1 MVKNLAIE
9 MSVDKI
15 IKPKYLGFMVVVKKL
30 QGGAYILAKLNGL
43 VWQNKVVVFR
53 VFSYLSRRK
62 FDFMTQV

>member
-1 MVKNLAIE
+1 
-9 MSVDKI
+9 
-15 IKPKYLGFMVVVKKL
+15 MVVVKKL